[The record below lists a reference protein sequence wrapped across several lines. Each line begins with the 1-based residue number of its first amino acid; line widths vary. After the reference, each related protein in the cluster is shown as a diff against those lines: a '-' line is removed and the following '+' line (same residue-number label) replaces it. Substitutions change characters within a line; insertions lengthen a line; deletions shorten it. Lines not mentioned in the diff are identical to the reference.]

1 MVSQSSGGNKKGK
14 VSLQKLDDY
23 LQYKNKKGVK
33 MFATMSPI
41 YEKLNKSVGTAQ
53 AAPMTDPNQISAMT
67 APALEIA
74 QATTQPGVQAATES
88 LSGNSPAVMTETT
101 PMTPQ
106 APNLQGMIGQ
116 ITNMPIMDLI
126 KNPQGALDGL
136 KQQLFGAFSGTG
148 QEGLASIIQNFS
160 PDGIKDKL
168 KNVFGQV
175 KEGFVGQLKQ
185 INLSNVFNLNGLM
198 SSFGN
203 IFKTGLGGIGNIFSG
218 LLGGLGGKGGI
229 GGMLGGLLGGEKSG
243 GIGGMLSGVLGGG
256 SSDGGIGG
264 MLGGIFGGG
273 ESAKGSSGGGIGDML
288 GGLFGGGAE
297 AKSPLG
303 GLATVFNPSSTNST
317 SSSFFDTIGS
327 TFSSVSDS
335 FNLDGMFGGATEP
348 MPLLAGVG
356 ASPMPTFS
364 DNLPDFAPQTEPI
377 ATTATPIPSVQP
389 ESTPQAQGSSNAPIT
404 VNITVNVSGGGE
416 GDKNKF
422 DPMALAQQI
431 REQVELG
438 LADAHRSSIHD
449 ID

>member
-1 MVSQSSGGNKKGK
+1 M
-14 VSLQKLDDY
+14 
-23 LQYKNKKGVK
+23 
-33 MFATMSPI
+33 A
-41 YEKLNKSVGTAQ
+41 
-53 AAPMTDPNQISAMT
+53 DPSQISAMT
-67 APALEIA
+67 APALA
-74 QATTQPGVQAATES
+74 AATQSQPVAQAATES
-88 LSGNSPAVMTETT
+88 LAGNSPAVMTENT

-136 KQQLFGAFSGTG
+136 KQQLLGAFSGTG
-148 QEGLASIIQNFS
+148 QEGLASIIQNFR

-185 INLSNVFNLNGLM
+185 INLGNVFNLNGLM

-218 LLGGLGGKGGI
+218 LLGGLGGEGGI
-229 GGMLGGLLGGEKSG
+229 GGMLGGLLGGEKSGG

-288 GGLFGGGAE
+288 GGLFGGGSE

-317 SSSFFDTIGS
+317 SSSFFDTISS

-348 MPLLAGVG
+348 MPLLAGAG

-364 DNLPDFAPQTEPI
+364 DNLPDFAPQTEPMPLLAGAGASPMPTFSDNLPDFAPQTEPSPI

-422 DPMALAQQI
+422 DPMVLAQQI